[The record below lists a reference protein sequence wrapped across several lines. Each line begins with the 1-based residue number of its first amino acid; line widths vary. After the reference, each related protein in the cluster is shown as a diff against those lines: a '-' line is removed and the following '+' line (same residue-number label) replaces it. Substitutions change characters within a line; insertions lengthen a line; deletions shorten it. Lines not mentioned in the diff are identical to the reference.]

1 MPALGHVYWRGFLRL
16 QLVSIN
22 VDIYAAT
29 ESASEIHFNQIHKP
43 SGKRIKYQKVVPGI
57 GEVEN
62 ADIVKGYQ
70 VEPDVYVTMEP
81 EEIEAIRLESKKTI
95 DMVQFVRSEPD
106 RSALFRAPVLRC
118 AKGRGRRRRLPRDP
132 RGAQEGRQGGPR
144 PAHHAGPGASG
155 CYLPRSK
162 RRVCSSTSSAM
173 RTS

>member
-1 MPALGHVYWRGFLRL
+1 MYWRGFLRL

-95 DMVQFVRSEPD
+95 DMVQFCEASQI
-106 RSALFRAPVLRC
+106 
-118 AKGRGRRRRLPRDP
+118 DP
-132 RGAQEGRQGGPR
+132 RYYDE
-144 PAHHAGPGASG
+144 
-155 CYLPRSK
+155 
-162 RRVCSSTSSAM
+162 
-173 RTS
+173 